1 MRMISVSAGKRSPSR
16 CARGSSTALL
26 WAVRTRRSSAARR
39 PSRDAR
45 SSRRS
50 ASARAELS
58 AEVWRAMT
66 AQSAASSA
74 TSQQAIQC
82 RPLNLTGGSALE
94 PAELRRTGAR
104 IGGDFVRVGNDRLLR
119 EHAPERPAAAGAH
132 GLAWRADALARPF
145 PNLMLD
151 DAVLTRVIR
160 DDAQPPAGLERVAQG
175 RQRGA
180 ERFELAVDRD
190 AQRLKQ
196 PREIG
201 RPRARAQDGAD
212 RVHEVIADRKRR

>member
-1 MRMISVSAGKRSPSR
+1 SR
-16 CARGSSTALL
+16 TALL

-58 AEVWRAMT
+58 AEVWRAIT
-66 AQSAASSA
+66 AHSAASSA
-74 TSQQAIQC
+74 TSQKAIQC
-82 RPLNLTGGSALE
+82 RPLNVTDGLE
-94 PAELRRTGAR
+94 HAELRRAGAW
-104 IGGDFVRVGNDRLLR
+104 IGGDLIRVGNDRLLR
-119 EHAPERPAAAGAH
+119 EHPAERPAATGAH
-132 GLAWRADALARPF
+132 GLAWRANALARPF
-145 PNLMLD
+145 PKLMLD
-151 DAVLTRVIR
+151 DAVLARVIR
-160 DDAQPPAGLERVAQG
+160 DDTQPPAAHERATQG

-180 ERFELAVDRD
+180 ERFELCVDRD

-201 RPRARAQDGAD
+201 RPRAPAQHGAD
-212 RVHEVIADRKRR
+212 RGHGVIAGRK